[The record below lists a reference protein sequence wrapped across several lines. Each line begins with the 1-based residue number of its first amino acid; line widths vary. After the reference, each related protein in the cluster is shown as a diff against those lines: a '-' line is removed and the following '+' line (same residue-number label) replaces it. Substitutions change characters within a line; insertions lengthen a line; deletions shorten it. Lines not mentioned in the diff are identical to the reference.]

1 MHEMPTYSH
10 IFDRSL
16 ILTTNTPAHD
26 LGPQIIPKTLA
37 THPAAPLSNRYQIA
51 ATSDN
56 TRRAYQADIR
66 HFEAWGG
73 QLPATTEAILR
84 YLHAFAD
91 TLNPRTLSRHVTA
104 LKQWHRYQHFLDPT
118 EAPIISKTLIG
129 IARIHGKPK

>member
-1 MHEMPTYSH
+1 MDNDRPKDGLDGNIMPAEP
-10 IFDRSL
+10 L
-16 ILTTNTPAHD
+16 LPAN
-26 LGPQIIPKTLA
+26 KMV
-37 THPAAPLSNRYQIA
+37 PLSNRYQIA

-66 HFEAWGG
+66 HYEPWGG

-104 LKQWHRYQHFLDPT
+104 LKQ
-118 EAPIISKTLIG
+118 
-129 IARIHGKPK
+129 